1 MKTIILEVARSD
13 IEGKVAQTTAY
24 LGWKS
29 PGEEG
34 RGELLDRVATVDG
47 DAAMLSGFIAEGYAS
62 AVERLKG
69 FVADAAFSEDNVRL
83 MLEVSG
89 AYDDSVTPTL
99 ATGFR
104 SFLVATVMAG
114 WLRLSFPDKA
124 EEWEKEA
131 QRLLFTMERN
141 LYHRRRPCR
150 RANLK
155 PSTLNF

>member
-104 SFLVATVMAG
+104 LFLVATVMAR

-155 PSTLNF
+155 PSILNF

>member
-1 MKTIILEVARSD
+1 MKTIMLEVARSD
-13 IEGKVAQTTAY
+13 IEEKVAQTTAY
-24 LGWKS
+24 LGLKS
-29 PGEEG
+29 PGEGE

-47 DAAMLSGFIAEGYAS
+47 DAAMLSGFIAEGYAT

-69 FVADAAFSEDNVRL
+69 FVADAVFSEDKMRL

-99 ATGFR
+99 TTGFR
-104 SFLVATVMAG
+104 SFLVATVMAR

-131 QRLLFTMERN
+131 ELRLSSVERN
-141 LYHRRRPCR
+141 LYHRRRPTR
-150 RANLK
+150 RPISNK
-155 PSTLNF
+155 Q

>member
-47 DAAMLSGFIAEGYAS
+47 DADMLSGFIAEGYAS

-141 LYHRRRPCR
+141 LYHRRRPTR
-150 RANLK
+150 RPISNK
-155 PSTLNF
+155 